1 MLTSKRTIK
10 VILLLLPIMILMS
23 VAGIY
28 IISTLRMNRI
38 DRQID
43 AVLIS
48 SVPNKIERRSQLAS
62 CVGKRIQLLVQVH
75 YENCKGDITCR
86 GLYIDGNTSLNIH
99 YRFSDGEQLKNF
111 ENIKDGQYFII
122 SGIVAYYFIDDI
134 RRQHWDVYQK
144 RVPDYLLFMLVY
156 PKIEQIVDSKPPNFQ
171 VKEVS
176 TLGDASITPLQSRDA
191 YLDLRYCLK
200 YLIETGQ

>member
-1 MLTSKRTIK
+1 MLT
-10 VILLLLPIMILMS
+10 
-23 VAGIY
+23 
-28 IISTLRMNRI
+28 
-38 DRQID
+38 
-43 AVLIS
+43 
-48 SVPNKIERRSQLAS
+48 
-62 CVGKRIQLLVQVH
+62 KRIIPCLDVRDGRVV
-75 YENCKGDITCR
+75 KGV
-86 GLYIDGNTSLNIH
+86 
-99 YRFSDGEQLKNF
+99 NF